1 MPGIKTYKL
10 VIVVSAPE
18 YKMPETWYLDKK
30 NLHLFFEDVQNFI
43 LDVHIEDVTGK
54 KIDIYK

>member
-18 YKMPETWYLDKK
+18 YMERK

-43 LDVHIEDVTGK
+43 LDMHIEDVTGK